1 MKSLEWK
8 MSIEDVFFWHTALGD
23 LSPEHQQFQFWEKL
37 DEQLRMFL
45 PKLPEVP
52 LNLNVKEIRLWEFSY
67 EELTKCYTFSL
78 KLPTK
83 TKAYKALLALESQIL
98 KYSKEF
104 EQQQYEQAQVA
115 AKEPANNKPVAI
127 KSPKSENKKALL
139 EVAAE

>member
-104 EQQQYEQAQVA
+104 EQAQVA
-115 AKEPANNKPVAI
+115 AKEPVNNKHVAI
-127 KSPKSENKKALL
+127 KSPKSENKKVLS
-139 EVAAE
+139 EVIVE